1 MAHIKAQLPNLAG
14 QTFGALTVQSADD
27 FSYHDPIDGSV
38 SHNQG
43 LRVLFTDAANE
54 PARIVYR
61 LSGTGT
67 VGATVRMY
75 IERYEGEA
83 SRHGQDTQAALVELI
98 ALAYRL
104 ADIAALTGRHAPNVV
119 T

>member
-1 MAHIKAQLPNLAG
+1 MTHIKAQLPSLAG
-14 QTFGALTVQSADD
+14 QTLGAFTVQSADD

-43 LRVLFTDAANE
+43 LRVLFTDGANE
-54 PARIVYR
+54 SARIVYR

-67 VGATVRMY
+67 VGATIRMY
-75 IERYEGEA
+75 IERYEGEP
-83 SRHGQDTQAALVELI
+83 SKHGQDSQAALTELI
-98 ALAYRL
+98 QLAYRL
-104 ADIAALTGRHAPNVV
+104 ANIEALTGRDIADVV

>member
-1 MAHIKAQLPNLAG
+1 
-14 QTFGALTVQSADD
+14 VQSADD

-43 LRVLFTDAANE
+43 LRVLFTDGS
-54 PARIVYR
+54 RIVYR

-67 VGATVRMY
+67 VGATIRMY
-75 IERYEGEA
+75 IEQYQA
-83 SRHGQDTQAALVELI
+83 DPSKHGGDTQTALAELI
-98 ALAYRL
+98 QIAYQIS
-104 ADIAALTGRHAPNVV
+104 DIAALTGRTAPNVI